1 MGILQFFKDLF
12 GPRQPCE
19 LCRLGREQ
27 WEARRS
33 GTADWQIHG
42 HGLEAEL
49 FICEPCGG
57 LLMRTGA
64 NQKNPTLVLG
74 QLVRAGYAHR
84 PDTRTM
90 LQHGAWKTIWRH
102 MLKNGGFTT
111 GSSEETVI
119 VVDSVLEEILQTEL
133 RERASGE
140 IRDEALYALYETAK
154 AEAIKPST

>member
-1 MGILQFFKDLF
+1 MEIFQFFKDLF

-27 WEARRS
+27 WEASRS
-33 GTADWQIHG
+33 GVADWKIHG
-42 HGLEAEL
+42 HGLDAEL
-49 FICEPCGG
+49 LICGPCRA

-90 LQHGAWKTIWRH
+90 LQHGAWKSIWRH
-102 MLKNGGFTT
+102 TLQSGGRATAT
-111 GSSEETVI
+111 PEVTIS
-119 VVDSVLEEILQTEL
+119 VVDSMLEEILQTEL
-133 RERASGE
+133 RDEASGE
-140 IRDEALYALYETAK
+140 IRNEALYALRNA
-154 AEAIKPST
+154 AESEAS